1 MILFKHAFD
10 LEKYVEKQRKHGKEI
25 GFVPTMGA
33 LHAGHVSLLEIC
45 NKQTDISICSI
56 FVNPTQFNDPL
67 DFQKYPVT
75 IADDILN
82 LEAAK
87 CEVLFLPSIKEI
99 YPGGTKNETIYDLGY
114 LESILEG
121 EYRSGHFQGVSQ
133 VVHRLLSIVKPDKLF
148 LGQKDFQQ
156 CLVIKKLVHQLQ
168 LPVEVVIADT
178 LREPSGLGM
187 SSRNMRLS
195 EDDRRLAT
203 SIFECLNKIKNHY
216 QSIPFKTLIESS
228 KQHLLNDGF
237 SKVDYVAIAN
247 AETLQLVDEYD
258 PGIVLVALIAAFVGD
273 VRLIDS
279 MVLNPPIEN
288 IKS

>member
-1 MILFKHAFD
+1 MILFKHAVD
-10 LEKYVEKQRKHGKEI
+10 LEIYVEKQRKNGKKL

-56 FVNPTQFNDPL
+56 FVNPTQFTDPL

-75 IADDILN
+75 IADDILK

-87 CEVLFLPSIKEI
+87 CEVLFLPSVDEI
-99 YPGGTKNETIYDLGY
+99 YPAGTKNQRYYDLGF
-114 LESILEG
+114 LETVLEG
-121 EYRSGHFQGVSQ
+121 EYRPGHFQGVSQ

-168 LPVEVVIADT
+168 LPVDVVIAET
-178 LREPSGLGM
+178 MRESSGLAM

-195 EDDRRLAT
+195 EDERKLAQ
-203 SIFECLNKIKNHY
+203 SIFECLNNIRNHH
-216 QSIPFKTLIESS
+216 QNVPFQTLINSS
-228 KQHLLNDGF
+228 KQHLLNSGF

-247 AETLQLVDEYD
+247 AETLQLVNGFD
-258 PGIVLVALIAAFVGD
+258 PQMPLVALIAAFVGD
-273 VRLIDS
+273 LRLIDN
-279 MVLNPPIEN
+279 MVLNAAKEN
-288 IKS
+288 IRP